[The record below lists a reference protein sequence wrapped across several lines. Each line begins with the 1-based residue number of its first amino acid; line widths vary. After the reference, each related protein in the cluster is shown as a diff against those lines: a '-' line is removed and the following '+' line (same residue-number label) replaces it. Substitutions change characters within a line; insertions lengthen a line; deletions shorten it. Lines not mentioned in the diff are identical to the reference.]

1 MSDPAG
7 GCPRPP
13 TRDYRPGVSGR
24 PSSGRTKTLQ
34 PEQCVGL
41 ITDLLLFTVTLSSD
55 NLIEELQK
63 AGLDAEWVLPEGADL
78 TPGQPVVEL
87 RGHGRRIHM
96 CRSEISRILLELTDL
111 PTWARGM
118 DRMLAQA
125 LPGWEAWPYFTDE
138 HQVWV

>member
-1 MSDPAG
+1 MNVYRDLGRSTFGVCPANCELTSGRTARRSTCLSDLAG

-24 PSSGRTKTLQ
+24 PSSGRTKTQQ

-63 AGLDAEWVLPEGADL
+63 AGAW
-78 TPGQPVVEL
+78 TPNGS
-87 RGHGRRIHM
+87 
-96 CRSEISRILLELTDL
+96 CRKV
-111 PTWARGM
+111 PT
-118 DRMLAQA
+118 
-125 LPGWEAWPYFTDE
+125 
-138 HQVWV
+138 